1 MYSVSFYQVI
11 MASKKRLPN
20 ESKDLAVLCT
30 DWVIEQWP
38 TLSPA
43 DKMRLSLFILPKT
56 ITQKSQVNTTV
67 NIEQVQDNIRKQIS
81 KLSLDKDPSPLLSNQ
96 VNADQ

>member
-1 MYSVSFYQVI
+1 
-11 MASKKRLPN
+11 MATKKRLPVQ
-20 ESKDLAVLCT
+20 SQDLAALCT

-67 NIEQVQDNIRKQIS
+67 SVETVQDNIRKQIS
-81 KLSLDKDPSPLLSNQ
+81 KLSLDKPDLPLLSNIS
-96 VNADQ
+96 NIDQ